1 MKLTFK
7 RIIGILAIVFLGVF
21 ILNSLLSYMTNR
33 RYSQIIA
40 NSELIEAFTQQDEAK
55 MKLLAAQND
64 LDYEILINGK
74 ISYASRPGLPLPP
87 VIKFQSTSSP
97 DVLPKQLQTS
107 LRTLVPHRF
116 LINNSLYLAIP
127 LCKQSCSDG
136 LAIIYSKIA
145 P

>member
-1 MKLTFK
+1 MNLSFK
-7 RIIGILAIVFLGVF
+7 KIIAILAIVFLGVF

-55 MKLLAAQND
+55 MKLLAAQNN
-64 LDYEILINGK
+64 LDYEVINNGK

-87 VIKFQSTSSP
+87 VIKFQSARSV
-97 DVLPKQLQTS
+97 DVLPEQLQAS
-107 LRTLVPHRF
+107 LRSLVPHRF
-116 LINNSLYLAIP
+116 LISNSLYLAVP
-127 LCKQSCSDG
+127 LCQQSCSDG
-136 LAIIYSKIA
+136 VAIIYSKIT